1 LSAVEA
7 LAQLGGLKTNLSD
20 PTGIF
25 VLRDEHSSVANNVLK
40 RTDLK
45 ENQRMVY
52 VLNLSKPNG
61 IFMARGFKVRNNGTN
76 YVTEA
81 PFTQWSKKIIALT
94 GSLNAVNTIN
104 PTATGAGN

>member
-1 LSAVEA
+1 MSAVEA
-7 LAQLGGLKTNLSD
+7 LAQLGGLKPNLSD

-61 IFMARGFKVRNNGTN
+61 IFMARGFKVRNNDTN

-94 GSLNAVNTIN
+94 G
-104 PTATGAGN
+104 